1 MGLNRNLT
9 HILNHLLVEPWIEIR
24 IKIMSQNRRF
34 LKNELGLMR
43 ANRDSVSRMASS
55 TVEDYIKHIYLVSE
69 KSGKDQ
75 VAMGHIAEALG
86 VVPGTATTMVKALA
100 DAGLVDYAP
109 RIGVHLTP
117 HGRKLALHVLRRHR
131 LIEQFLVEV
140 LGFDWSEV
148 HEEAE
153 CLEHVVSDLLL
164 DRIDRKLG
172 HPTEDPHGDPIPTAA
187 GEVLLDAFESLV
199 DCPLDVAFSV
209 ARITDQDPDFLQ
221 YIAGAGLNLGVSLQV
236 VERSRSAE
244 SVRLVVGITE
254 ESLTLGLGAAAKVL
268 VRAG

>member
-1 MGLNRNLT
+1 
-9 HILNHLLVEPWIEIR
+9 
-24 IKIMSQNRRF
+24 
-34 LKNELGLMR
+34 MR
-43 ANRDSVSRMASS
+43 LRSDRVRRMASS

-75 VAMGHIAEALG
+75 VSMGHVAEALG
-86 VVPGTATTMVKALA
+86 VVAGTATTMVKALA
-100 DAGLVDYAP
+100 DAGLVDYEP
-109 RIGVHLTP
+109 RVGVHLTE

-164 DRIDRKLG
+164 ERIDHKLG
-172 HPTEDPHGDPIPTAA
+172 HPTEDPHGDPIPSAE
-187 GEVLLDAFESLV
+187 GELLHGSSESLV
-199 DCPLDVAFSV
+199 ACALDMPLSV

-221 YIAGAGLNLGVSLQV
+221 YVARAGLNLGVSLRV
-236 VERSRSAE
+236 VERSMSAE
-244 SVRLVVGITE
+244 SVRLEVGTAG

-268 VRAG
+268 VREA

>member
-1 MGLNRNLT
+1 MLPSHDR
-9 HILNHLLVEPWIEIR
+9 VWY
-24 IKIMSQNRRF
+24 
-34 LKNELGLMR
+34 
-43 ANRDSVSRMASS
+43 MASS
-55 TVEDYIKHIYLVSE
+55 TVEDYIKHIYLISE
-69 KSGKDQ
+69 KSGKEQ
-75 VAMGHIAEALG
+75 VSMGLVAEALG

-100 DAGLVDYAP
+100 DAGLLNYEP
-109 RIGVHLTP
+109 RVGVHLTA

-164 DRIDRKLG
+164 ERIDQFLG
-172 HPTEDPHGDPIPTAA
+172 HPTEDPHGDPIPSAE
-187 GEVLLDAFESLV
+187 GELLHGNSESLV
-199 DCPLDVAFSV
+199 EWPLDRLVSV

-221 YIAGAGLNLGVSLQV
+221 YIAGAGLNLGVSLSV
-236 VERSRSAE
+236 VERSLSAE
-244 SVRLVVGITE
+244 SVRLEVGPAK

-268 VRAG
+268 VREC

>member
-1 MGLNRNLT
+1 
-9 HILNHLLVEPWIEIR
+9 
-24 IKIMSQNRRF
+24 
-34 LKNELGLMR
+34 
-43 ANRDSVSRMASS
+43 MASS

-69 KSGKDQ
+69 KSGQNQ

-100 DAGLVDYAP
+100 DAGLVEYAP
-109 RIGVHLTP
+109 RVGVDLTE

-131 LIEQFLVEV
+131 LIEQFLVEF

-164 DRIDRKLG
+164 DRIDKKLG
-172 HPTEDPHGDPIPTAA
+172 HPTEDPHGDPIPSAQ
-187 GEVLLDAFESLV
+187 GELLHGSSECLIA
-199 DCPLDVAFSV
+199 CPLDTQLLV

-221 YIAGAGLNLGVSLQV
+221 YIAGAGLTLGVSVRV
-236 VERSRSAE
+236 VERSLSAE
-244 SVRLVVGITE
+244 SVRLAVGTTDA
-254 ESLTLGLGAAAKVL
+254 SLTLGLGAAAKVL